1 MDRIPRVHDLL
12 LLRSQ
17 SIMPS
22 GPEQPGWP
30 TSALGEDPWVV
41 VRRGVSPERTIAV
54 GVRGTLRHERWAGYV
69 DSADVVTRKD
79 PKELRSRLGLVS
91 RRFLP
96 AFQALA
102 FLEERL
108 RGIDF
113 EWGPGGSTG
122 FELASGQQAVNEQ
135 SDLDLVLFAPERFD
149 RTEAKRLWRLVSAS
163 PGKVDALVE
172 TPYSGFSLE
181 EYVAGYSEKLLLRTQ
196 HGRLLGQNPWT
207 VPTGKGL
214 E

>member
-17 SIMPS
+17 SISPS

-30 TSALGEDPWVV
+30 TLALGQDPWIV
-41 VRRGVSPERTIAV
+41 VRRGASPEGTIAV

-69 DSADVVTRKD
+69 DPADVVTRKD

-108 RGIDF
+108 SGIDF
-113 EWGPGGSTG
+113 EWGPGGSAG
-122 FELASGQQAVNEQ
+122 VELPSGKQAVNEQ
-135 SDLDLVLFAPERFD
+135 SDLDLVLFALERFD
-149 RTEAKRLWRLVSAS
+149 RIEAQRLWKLISAS
-163 PGKVDALVE
+163 PAKVDTLVE

-181 EYVAGYSEKLLLRTQ
+181 EYAAGHSGKFLLRTQ
-196 HGRLLGQNPWT
+196 HGRLLGRNPWT
-207 VPTGKGL
+207 VPTRKGV
-214 E
+214 